1 MTNVPEPESTPD
13 GPAYEGRLLPR
24 PDDEIV
30 DQGAGF
36 DIATMVTRRRVLT
49 LVGAGVGAAA
59 LAACSTDSSTST
71 ATTTSASSSS
81 AASTSVTSTAV
92 AGEIPE
98 ETNGPYPADGT
109 TDINVLEDSG
119 IVRSDITTSLG
130 STTPVSGV
138 PLTFTFALTD
148 MANDDAPFEN
158 AALYLWQ
165 CNAQGEYSMY
175 TQGVEDETFL
185 RGIQVADANGELTF
199 QTIIPGCYTGRW
211 PHLHFEVYPDV
222 ESATD
227 VANAIATSQ
236 VAIPE
241 EILAGIFALDEYAGS
256 AENLAQIGSISNDNI
271 FGDDDAALQMPSMTG
286 DVTSGYIGSI
296 AVGVDTT
303 TEPVVSGMGGGGG
316 MPPGGGGGMPP
327 GGGEPP
333 SGNPPS
339 GMQPPN

>member
-1 MTNVPEPESTPD
+1 MKNAPEPESTPE

-36 DIATMVTRRRVLT
+36 DITTLVTRRRVLT

-59 LAACSTDSSTST
+59 LAACSTDSSTS
-71 ATTTSASSSS
+71 ATTSSTTASS
-81 AASTSVTSTAV
+81 AAA

-109 TDINVLEDSG
+109 NDVNILEESG
-119 IVRSDITTSLG
+119 IVRSDIRTSLD
-130 STTPVSGV
+130 STTPVDGV
-138 PLTFTFALTD
+138 PLTFTFTLTD
-148 MANDDAPFEN
+148 MANGDKPFEN

-175 TQGVEDETFL
+175 SQGVEDETFL

-199 QTIIPGCYTGRW
+199 RTIIPACYPGRW
-211 PHLHFEVYPDV
+211 PHLHFEVYPDA

-241 EILAGIFALDEYAGS
+241 DILAGIFALDEYAGS
-256 AENLAQIGSISNDNI
+256 AENLADIGNIGNDNV
-271 FGDDDAALQMPSMTG
+271 FGNDDAALQTPTMSG
-286 DVTSGYIGSI
+286 DITSGYIGSI
-296 AVGVDTT
+296 SVGIDTT
-303 TEPVVSGMGGGGG
+303 TAPEQAAMGGGG
-316 MPPGGGGGMPP
+316 MPPGGGGGMAP
-327 GGGEPP
+327 GGGMPP
-333 SGNPPS
+333 SRTN
-339 GMQPPN
+339 QP

>member
-1 MTNVPEPESTPD
+1 MKNVPEPESTPV

-36 DIATMVTRRRVLT
+36 DIATLVTRRRLLT
-49 LVGAGVGAAA
+49 FVGAGVGAAA
-59 LAACSTDSSTST
+59 LAACSTGTSTST
-71 ATTTSASSSS
+71 ATSTAAGSSS
-81 AASTSVTSTAV
+81 AATTSSAAPTD
-92 AGEIPE
+92 EIPE

-109 TDINVLEDSG
+109 TDLNILEESG

-130 STTPVSGV
+130 STTAVAGV
-138 PLTFTFALTD
+138 PLTFTFRLTD
-148 MANDDAPFEN
+148 MANGDAPFAN

-165 CNAQGEYSMY
+165 CDAAGQYSMY
-175 TQGVEDETFL
+175 TEGVEDETFL
-185 RGIQVADANGELTF
+185 RGIQVADTNGELTF

-241 EILAGIFALDEYAGS
+241 DILSGIFALDEYAGS

-271 FGDDDAALQMPSMTG
+271 FGDDDAGLQMPSMTG
-286 DVTSGYIGSI
+286 DITSGYIGSI

-303 TEPVVSGMGGGGG
+303 TEPAVSGMGGGG
-316 MPPGGGGGMPP
+316 MPPGGGSGQPP
-327 GGGEPP
+327 GGGQPP